1 MNTRRPDSAAP
12 LTQARRIVVKV
23 GSALLVD
30 GDTGRV
36 NRAWL
41 ETLVEDLLRLRKR
54 GQPVIL
60 VSAGA
65 IVLGRRRLG
74 LKHGALRLEESQAAA
89 AVGQIRLAHAYKE
102 LLEGCDVTVAQ
113 VLLTL
118 EDSERRRRYL
128 NARATLESLLA
139 LGALPVINEN
149 DTVATAE
156 IRYGDNDRLAARVA
170 QMAGA
175 DCLVLLS
182 DVEGLYSAD
191 PTRDPG
197 ARFIHEVPQITPG
210 IEAMAGRAAAQVGS
224 GGMAAKMAAAR
235 IAVAAGCH
243 MCIAAG
249 VHRHPLRRIEEG
261 ADCTWF
267 VPSATPAAASKQ
279 WIAGT
284 LRPAGALTID
294 AGARRA
300 LLEGRSLLPAGV
312 IAARGRFD
320 RGDTVSV
327 LAADGAEIA
336 RGIVAYSDVDA
347 ARIMGRKSS
356 EIADILGFR
365 GRDEMI
371 HRDDLV
377 LMRQELT
384 GAVWRGPARTGSTTG
399 AGARPSGLGR
409 TRVAVPLAVAGT
421 ARERATTVPADA
433 GALCLKSGNAG
444 LLRGGSESQH
454 SSRALHECLAPGLQS
469 AGLPAQCIQLVPLT
483 DRAAVGY
490 MLAGMSE
497 YLDVIVPRGGKT
509 LVQRVQKE
517 ARGPVIGHLEGN
529 CHEYIDRRP
538 DRRLAATIPTD

>member
-1 MNTRRPDSAAP
+1 M
-12 LTQARRIVVKV
+12 VVKV

-54 GQPVIL
+54 GQRVIL
-60 VSAGA
+60 VSSGA
-65 IVLGRRRLG
+65 IALGRRRLG
-74 LKHGALRLEESQAAA
+74 LKHGVLRLEESQAAA

-191 PTRDPG
+191 PNREPG
-197 ARFIHEVPQITPG
+197 ARFIHEVSQITPE
-210 IEAMAGRAAAQVGS
+210 IEAMAGRSASQVGS
-224 GGMAAKMAAAR
+224 GGMAAKIVAAR
-235 IAVAAGCH
+235 IAMAAGCH

-267 VPSATPAAASKQ
+267 VPSATPAAARKQ

-284 LRPAGALTID
+284 LRPAGAITID
-294 AGARRA
+294 AGAQRA

-312 IAARGRFD
+312 TAARGRFD

-347 ARIMGRKSS
+347 ARIMGRRSS

-377 LMRQELT
+377 LMRQE
-384 GAVWRGPARTGSTTG
+384 A
-399 AGARPSGLGR
+399 AGAAE
-409 TRVAVPLAVAGT
+409 AVPAAQP
-421 ARERATTVPADA
+421 VP
-433 GALCLKSGNAG
+433 
-444 LLRGGSESQH
+444 
-454 SSRALHECLAPGLQS
+454 
-469 AGLPAQCIQLVPLT
+469 
-483 DRAAVGY
+483 
-490 MLAGMSE
+490 
-497 YLDVIVPRGGKT
+497 
-509 LVQRVQKE
+509 
-517 ARGPVIGHLEGN
+517 
-529 CHEYIDRRP
+529 
-538 DRRLAATIPTD
+538 

>member
-1 MNTRRPDSAAP
+1 MNAPAPGSATP
-12 LTQARRIVVKV
+12 LTQARRVVVKV

-41 ETLVEDLLRLRKR
+41 ESLIEDLLRMRKR
-54 GQPVIL
+54 GQRVIL
-60 VSAGA
+60 VSSGA
-65 IVLGRRRLG
+65 IALGRRRLG
-74 LKHGALRLEESQAAA
+74 LKQGALRLEESQAAA

-102 LLEGCDVTVAQ
+102 LLEACDVTVAQ

-118 EDSERRRRYL
+118 QDSEQRRRYL
-128 NARATLESLLA
+128 NARATLEALLE

-182 DVEGLYSAD
+182 DVDGLYSAD
-191 PTRDPG
+191 PNKSAA
-197 ARFIHEVPQITPG
+197 ARFIREVRQITPE
-210 IEAMAGRAAAQVGS
+210 IEAMAGRSASQLGS
-224 GGMAAKMAAAR
+224 GGMSAKIAAAR

-249 VHRHPLRRIEEG
+249 SHRHPLRRLEEG

-267 VPSATPAAASKQ
+267 VPTATPAAARKQ

-284 LRPAGALTID
+284 IKPAGALTID
-294 AGARRA
+294 TGALRA

-312 IAARGRFD
+312 TGARGRFD

-327 LAADGAEIA
+327 LTAEGVEIA
-336 RGIVAYSDVDA
+336 RGIVAYSDADA
-347 ARIMGRKSS
+347 ARIMGRRSH
-356 EIADILGFR
+356 EIAELLGFR

-377 LMRQELT
+377 LLRHELAAELT
-384 GAVWRGPARTGSTTG
+384 GTAAPQ
-399 AGARPSGLGR
+399 PSG
-409 TRVAVPLAVAGT
+409 
-421 ARERATTVPADA
+421 
-433 GALCLKSGNAG
+433 
-444 LLRGGSESQH
+444 
-454 SSRALHECLAPGLQS
+454 
-469 AGLPAQCIQLVPLT
+469 
-483 DRAAVGY
+483 
-490 MLAGMSE
+490 
-497 YLDVIVPRGGKT
+497 
-509 LVQRVQKE
+509 
-517 ARGPVIGHLEGN
+517 
-529 CHEYIDRRP
+529 
-538 DRRLAATIPTD
+538 

>member
-1 MNTRRPDSAAP
+1 MNARRPDSAAP

-30 GDTGRV
+30 ADSGRV

-41 ETLVEDLLRLRKR
+41 ETLVEDLLRLRRR
-54 GQPVIL
+54 GQRVIL
-60 VSAGA
+60 VSSGA
-65 IVLGRRRLG
+65 IALGRRRLG
-74 LKHGALRLEESQAAA
+74 LKHGTLRLEESQAAA

-118 EDSERRRRYL
+118 DDSESRRRYL
-128 NARATLESLLA
+128 NARATLEALLD

-170 QMAGA
+170 QMAAA

-191 PTRDPG
+191 PNHDPT
-197 ARFIHEVPQITPG
+197 ARFIHEVRQITPE
-210 IEAMAGRAAAQVGS
+210 IEAMAGRSTSAVGS
-224 GGMAAKMAAAR
+224 GGMMSKILAAR
-235 IAVAAGCH
+235 IAVASGCH

-249 VHRHPLRRIEEG
+249 LHRHPLRRIEEG

-267 VPSATPAAASKQ
+267 VPTATPAAARKQ

-284 LRPAGALTID
+284 LRPAGAISID
-294 AGARRA
+294 AGAQRA

-312 IAARGRFD
+312 TGARGRFD

-327 LAADGAEIA
+327 LAADGTEIA

-356 EIADILGFR
+356 EIAEILGFR

-377 LMRQELT
+377 LMQAELS
-384 GAVWRGPARTGSTTG
+384 AAAPA
-399 AGARPSGLGR
+399 A
-409 TRVAVPLAVAGT
+409 
-421 ARERATTVPADA
+421 PAA
-433 GALCLKSGNAG
+433 
-444 LLRGGSESQH
+444 QI
-454 SSRALHECLAPGLQS
+454 SS
-469 AGLPAQCIQLVPLT
+469 
-483 DRAAVGY
+483 
-490 MLAGMSE
+490 
-497 YLDVIVPRGGKT
+497 
-509 LVQRVQKE
+509 
-517 ARGPVIGHLEGN
+517 
-529 CHEYIDRRP
+529 
-538 DRRLAATIPTD
+538 